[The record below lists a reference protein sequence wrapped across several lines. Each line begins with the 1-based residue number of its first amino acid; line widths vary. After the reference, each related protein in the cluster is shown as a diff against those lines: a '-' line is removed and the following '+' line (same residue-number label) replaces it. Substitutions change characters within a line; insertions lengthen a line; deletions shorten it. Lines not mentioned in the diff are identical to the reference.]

1 MKKTFIALISLLTLF
16 GCRPDRPEK
25 ELTYLELRLSSKIG
39 NDDLTFNQTIT
50 NDLGIDYS
58 FTRCSIY
65 MSNFQL
71 GELPIEDSYVFIN
84 ATDLTQTIFE
94 VEPGTYNSVSFI
106 SGLDSLTN
114 HSDPSVHEEGH
125 PLELQNPSTH
135 WNWAS
140 GYLMIILEGDF
151 DSDGNGSLD
160 NSFIYHVG
168 GKDIPKEFNIAK
180 SIEILPGTVNYL
192 DLKIDWTKFVANIDF
207 PNQQSTHTMDDPL
220 TANQIADESNV
231 AISID

>member
-1 MKKTFIALISLLTLF
+1 MKKVILVFLGVIFIF
-16 GCRPDRPEK
+16 GCRPDKPEK
-25 ELTYLELRLSSKIG
+25 ENTYLELRLSSKMG
-39 NDDLTFNQTIT
+39 NDDLSFNQTLT
-50 NDLGIDYS
+50 NDLGYDYN
-58 FTRCSIY
+58 FTRCALYI
-65 MSNFQL
+65 SNFKI
-71 GELPIEDSYVFIN
+71 GEFPIENSYVFIN
-84 ATDLTQTIFE
+84 GTDLAQTVFE
-94 VEPGTYNSVSFI
+94 VDPGTYDSLFFI
-106 SGLDSLTN
+106 TGLDSVTN

-180 SIEILPGTVNYL
+180 SIEITPGTVNYL
-192 DLKIDWTKFVANIDF
+192 SLEIDWMKFVANIDF
-207 PNQQSTHTMDDPL
+207 PTQQSTHTMDDPV
-220 TANQIADESNV
+220 TANQIANESNAAV
-231 AISID
+231 SID